1 MIDLTKTIDL
11 STTYLG
17 LKLKNPLVASSSPMC
32 QDVGNVRRME
42 DSGAAAVVLQ
52 SLFEEQIEIESDELD
67 RAYTESSGLY
77 AEAITQMPEMTGH
90 YVGPEGYLKHIR
102 KSKEAVRI
110 PVIASLNGTTAGG
123 WMKYAGEMEQAG
135 ADALELNIYYIPV
148 DPNITSEQ
156 VEQKYIDLVREV
168 KSKVRI
174 PVAVKLG
181 PYFSSMANMAMKLD
195 AAGADGLVLFNRFYQ
210 PDYDLEALEVVPNL
224 ILSTPHE
231 LLLRLHW
238 IAVLYGNLK
247 ADMALT
253 GGVHSATDVIKAM
266 MAGARVAMMT
276 SALLKRGISYLD
288 TLSTELLVWMGEHE
302 YDSIR
307 QMQGSMSRNAVPQP
321 QAFER
326 ANYMKVLRSYAMR

>member
-1 MIDLTKTIDL
+1 MIDLSKTIDL

-32 QDVGNVRRME
+32 EDVGNVRRME
-42 DSGAAAVVLQ
+42 DAGAAAVVLH

-67 RAYTESSGLY
+67 RFVTESSSISS
-77 AEAITQMPEMTGH
+77 EALTHFPELTKPVRGT
-90 YVGPEGYLKHIR
+90 EGYLDHIA
-102 KSKEAVRI
+102 KCKQAVKI
-110 PVIASLNGTTAGG
+110 PVIASLNGTTKGG
-123 WMKYAGEMEQAG
+123 WLRYAKQIQQAG
-135 ADALELNIYYIPV
+135 ADALELNIYHIPT
-148 DPNITSEQ
+148 DPSVTGEQ
-156 VEQKYIDLVREV
+156 VEQRYVELVQAIRAE
-168 KSKVRI
+168 VRI
-174 PVAVKLG
+174 PLAVKLG
-181 PYFSSMANMAMKLD
+181 PYFSSLGNMGRKLD

-224 ILSTPHE
+224 ILSNSHE

-238 IAVLYGNLK
+238 IAVLYGNIK

-266 MAGARVAMMT
+266 MA

-288 TLSTELLVWMGEHE
+288 TICTELLVWMGEHE

-321 QAFER
+321 KAFER
-326 ANYMKVLRSYAMR
+326 ANYVKVLSSYAMR